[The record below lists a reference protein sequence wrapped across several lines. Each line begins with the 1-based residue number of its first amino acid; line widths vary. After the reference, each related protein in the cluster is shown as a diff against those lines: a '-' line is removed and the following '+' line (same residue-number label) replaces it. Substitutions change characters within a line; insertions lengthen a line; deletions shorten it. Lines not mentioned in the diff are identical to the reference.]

1 MNKRS
6 CWVIFFVAVAVFL
19 AADLALKIWSVA
31 NLQGAPNRV
40 LIPGVLGLTYF
51 ENPGAFFGFLADF
64 NARWPLAVMKTA
76 ILGGLLWYYN
86 RLPLET
92 RFWAVRVPIILIFAG
107 GAGNLV
113 DRVQLGVVRDMI
125 QFLFINFPIW
135 NLADAYVTVG
145 VIALVFVSFF
155 VVKDVPFP

>member
-1 MNKRS
+1 MKKIYI
-6 CWVIFFVAVAVFL
+6 WIIFVVAVAVLL
-19 AADLALKIWSVA
+19 AADLWLKVWAVA
-31 NLQGAPNRV
+31 NLQGEVGRV

-64 NARWPLAVMKTA
+64 NARWPLAVMKVV
-76 ILGGLLWYYN
+76 ILGGLAWYYH
-86 RLPLET
+86 RLPLE
-92 RFWAVRVPIILIFAG
+92 RKFWAFRVPIILIFAG

-135 NLADAYVTVG
+135 NLADSYVTVG
-145 VIALVFVSFF
+145 VFALVFVGFF
-155 VVKDVPFP
+155 VIKDFPFP